1 MAILIFL
8 YGMQEFVLWKF
19 MHPNV
24 LTDFV
29 TEILNQVVNYKHGS
43 I

>member
-1 MAILIFL
+1 MH
-8 YGMQEFVLWKF
+8 EFVLRKF

-24 LTDFV
+24 LTGCV

-43 I
+43 IQCFSKSL